1 MRDIDV
7 KDVTRAVAECCID
20 SCNNLPEGVLKQ
32 KDSNNCRLCDEALA
46 RRAQVF
52 PLSRGNGRNYFNV
65 RKAQK
70 FMRELA
76 PIEEAYF
83 KQYE

>member
-1 MRDIDV
+1 M
-7 KDVTRAVAECCID
+7 
-20 SCNNLPEGVLKQ
+20 LKQ

-65 RKAQK
+65 RKAQE